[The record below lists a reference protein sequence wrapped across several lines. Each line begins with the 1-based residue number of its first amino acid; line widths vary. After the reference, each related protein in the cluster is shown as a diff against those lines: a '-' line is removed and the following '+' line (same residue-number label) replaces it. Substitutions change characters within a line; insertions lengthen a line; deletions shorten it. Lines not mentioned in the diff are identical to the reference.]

1 MPMHLPIPQSK
12 DAPEILITQLGRLT
26 YTYCSTIGGGH
37 LISITRLTIRRYYAN
52 ASAAYSMKWAC
63 SIVGGEIIILIGVVI
78 PLKEKVL
85 RARE

>member
-26 YTYCSTIGGGH
+26 YTCTIGGGH